1 LFDKYY
7 SEGEWAVP
15 SMSPS
20 SLDIISISFL
30 RFRDLTT
37 GVVAFNFADALQQK
51 AGALSLEAQAKLDK
65 KAADLEAKAD
75 VKAEADLKKKK
86 VCSLAT
92 WVSESD
98 IKLIYLWARPPRQ
111 VANPPT
117 QRLPLRGINQYTLR
131 VPPFAYC
138 KLTDHYYRSQSN
150 ESNVI
155 NASMSPLSMVWKPS
169 VSMPLFTLNT
179 FSCGGYYL
187 VFDVPSTRQSE
198 TSLGFNFTDPASF
211 TPDVDLKKAAKL
223 FAQKFATGSSVTKNP
238 QGQDEIVVQ
247 GDVTDDIVEMIENQ
261 VGVLKGVPED
271 NVVCIEE
278 KKKKS
283 AE

>member
-1 LFDKYY
+1 MPKGHQSTPAPVKEEAPLPSGSEQYILTLVLSVCSFPPEYCEFGSSVTKCKAWLQEAHSELFDKYY
-7 SEGEWAVP
+7 SQ
-15 SMSPS
+15 
-20 SLDIISISFL
+20 
-30 RFRDLTT
+30 
-37 GVVAFNFADALQQK
+37 DALQQK
-51 AGALSLEAQAKLDK
+51 AEALSLEAQAKLDK

-86 VCSLAT
+86 AAKIT
-92 WVSESD
+92 
-98 IKLIYLWARPPRQ
+98 IKRIERNKRKHVTSIHGLEAFGQQSFIHFAPIFLLETPSCIGFA
-111 VANPPT
+111 
-117 QRLPLRGINQYTLR
+117 INM
-131 VPPFAYC
+131 A
-138 KLTDHYYRSQSN
+138 
-150 ESNVI
+150 I
-155 NASMSPLSMVWKPS
+155 
-169 VSMPLFTLNT
+169 
-179 FSCGGYYL
+179 G
-187 VFDVPSTRQSE
+187 
-198 TSLGFNFTDPASF
+198 
-211 TPDVDLKKAAKL
+211 DVDLKKAAKL

>member
-1 LFDKYY
+1 MPKGHQSAPAPVKEEAPLPSGSEQVSQAIQPLNVLYCSVCSFPPEYCEFGSSVTKCKAWLQEAHSELFDKYY
-7 SEGEWAVP
+7 SQ
-15 SMSPS
+15 
-20 SLDIISISFL
+20 
-30 RFRDLTT
+30 
-37 GVVAFNFADALQQK
+37 DALQQK
-51 AGALSLEAQAKLDK
+51 AEALSLEAQAKLDK

-86 VCSLAT
+86 AAKIT
-92 WVSESD
+92 
-98 IKLIYLWARPPRQ
+98 IKRIERNKRKHVTSIHGLEAFGQQSFIHFAPIFLLQTPSCIGF
-111 VANPPT
+111 T
-117 QRLPLRGINQYTLR
+117 INM
-131 VPPFAYC
+131 A
-138 KLTDHYYRSQSN
+138 
-150 ESNVI
+150 I
-155 NASMSPLSMVWKPS
+155 
-169 VSMPLFTLNT
+169 
-179 FSCGGYYL
+179 G
-187 VFDVPSTRQSE
+187 
-198 TSLGFNFTDPASF
+198 
-211 TPDVDLKKAAKL
+211 DVDLKKAAKL

>member
-1 LFDKYY
+1 MPKGHQNAPAPVKEEATPGPSGSEQTPQAVQPVHVLYCSICSFPPEYCEFGSSVTKCKAWLQEAHPDLFDKYY
-7 SEGEWAVP
+7 SE
-15 SMSPS
+15 
-20 SLDIISISFL
+20 
-30 RFRDLTT
+30 
-37 GVVAFNFADALQQK
+37 DALQQK

-86 VCSLAT
+86 VFTAAKRNP
-92 WVSESD
+92 VSVQQTD
-98 IKLIYLWARPPRQ
+98 TPTLQVTIKRIERNKRKH
-111 VANPPT
+111 V
-117 QRLPLRGINQYTLR
+117 
-131 VPPFAYC
+131 
-138 KLTDHYYRSQSN
+138 
-150 ESNVI
+150 
-155 NASMSPLSMVWKPS
+155 
-169 VSMPLFTLNT
+169 
-179 FSCGGYYL
+179 
-187 VFDVPSTRQSE
+187 
-198 TSLGFNFTDPASF
+198 TSIHGLEAF
-211 TPDVDLKKAAKL
+211 DVDLKKAAKL